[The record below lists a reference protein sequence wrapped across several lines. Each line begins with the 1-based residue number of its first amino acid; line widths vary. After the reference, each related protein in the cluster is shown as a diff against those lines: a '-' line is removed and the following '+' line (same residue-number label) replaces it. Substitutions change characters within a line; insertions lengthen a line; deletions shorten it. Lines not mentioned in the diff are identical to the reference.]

1 MRRSWAVGLLII
13 SILAMACGGAA
24 DVDDYKAAFVYVGP
38 ADDGGW
44 SQAHDVG
51 RQFLADETGIETAYT
66 ELIPED
72 ATEFRT
78 VAEAYIEQGYN
89 IIFGTTFG
97 YLDIMEE
104 MAVEY
109 PDVIFLH
116 CSGYKSNDSNYTN
129 YFGKI
134 YEARY
139 LSGLAAGSLTESNT
153 IGYVA
158 AFPIP
163 EVIRGINAFANGV
176 KEANP
181 NATVEVV
188 WTNTWFGPE
197 EETQA
202 ANALLEAGA
211 DVLTQHQD
219 SASTGI
225 AAEAAGA
232 KWIGYHTGYGKD
244 AAPNAFVTA
253 PVWNWGP
260 LYTEM
265 VNAVINDEFTTTPYW
280 TGMSGNVVDLFE
292 VSDDV
297 SSDVKSLIEQR
308 KQEIIDGTF
317 VIFEGSSDGDLLGMS
332 YFVDNV
338 VGTLD

>member
-24 DVDDYKAAFVYVGP
+24 DVDDYKAAFVYLGS
-38 ADDGGW
+38 ANDGGW
-44 SQAHDVG
+44 TQAHDEG
-51 RQFLADETGIETAYT
+51 RQYLVEQTGIETAFT
-66 ELIPED
+66 EDIPPD
-72 ATEFRT
+72 TTEFRT

-104 MAVEY
+104 MAAEY
-109 PDVIFLH
+109 PDVVFLH

-139 LSGLAAGSLTESNT
+139 LSGLAAGSLTESNK

-163 EVIRGINAFANGV
+163 EVIRGINAFALGV
-176 KEANP
+176 KEVNP

-232 KWIGYHTGYGKD
+232 KWIGYHTGYGQD

-297 SSDVKSLIEQR
+297 SSDIKALIEDR

-317 VIFEGSSDGDLLGMS
+317 EIFEGSSDGDLLGMF

>member
-51 RQFLADETGIETAYT
+51 RQYLVEQTGIETAYT

-89 IIFGTTFG
+89 IIVGTTFG
-97 YLDIMEE
+97 YIDAMAE
-104 MAVEY
+104 MAEEY

-116 CSGYKSNDSNYTN
+116 CSGYLSNDSNFGN
-129 YFGKI
+129 YFGKM
-134 YEARY
+134 YQPRY
-139 LSGLAAGSLTESNT
+139 LAGLQAAEMTTSNK

-163 EVIRGINAFANGV
+163 EVIRGINAFASGV
-176 KEANP
+176 KERNP
-181 NATVEVV
+181 EATVEVV
-188 WTNTWFGPE
+188 WTFTWFGPE

-202 ANALLEAGA
+202 ANALIETGV
-211 DVLTQHQD
+211 DVLAQHQD
-219 SASTGI
+219 SPSTGLV
-225 AAEAAGA
+225 AEANGA
-232 KWIGYHTGYGKD
+232 FWISYNTNYGQS
-244 AAPNAFVTA
+244 AAPDAYAGA
-253 PVWNWGP
+253 PVWDWGP
-260 LYTEM
+260 YYVDV
-265 VNAVINDEFTTTPYW
+265 VNSIINGEFSGGAYWGGMETGLVSYDTIAEVGPSADLINDVQGQIIRGEFDPPI
-280 TGMSGNVVDLFE
+280 
-292 VSDDV
+292 
-297 SSDVKSLIEQR
+297 IED
-308 KQEIIDGTF
+308 EFI
-317 VIFEGSSDGDLLGMS
+317 
-332 YFVDNV
+332 DNV
-338 VGTLD
+338 IGTVNP